1 MKLCAVVLANILLAR
16 VLFFSLT
23 TFVDPL
29 FMLVLRCMLALKP
42 LEFAVLFSNRFVRFV
57 IEESDELI

>member
-1 MKLCAVVLANILLAR
+1 LIKFI
-16 VLFFSLT
+16 
-23 TFVDPL
+23 DPL
-29 FMLVLRCMLALKP
+29 FMRVLRCMLTLKP

>member
-1 MKLCAVVLANILLAR
+1 MKLWAIVLADILHTT
-16 VLFFSLT
+16 VQFFSSIPY
-23 TFVDPL
+23 FNSL
-29 FMLVLRCMLALKP
+29 FILVLHCMLALKP